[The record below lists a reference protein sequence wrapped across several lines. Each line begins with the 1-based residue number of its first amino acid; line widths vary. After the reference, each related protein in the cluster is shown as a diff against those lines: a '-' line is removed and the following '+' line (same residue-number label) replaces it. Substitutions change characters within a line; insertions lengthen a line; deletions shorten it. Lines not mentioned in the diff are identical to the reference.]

1 MNKRIIIIDDE
12 PNAVNLLEM
21 LIRQTTPWQLLAKCY
36 DALEAIAF
44 QTCDVIDAIEADS
57 GVTLT
62 ELRVDSGAAAYDLL
76 LQIQADLLG
85 RDGVRPAMLET
96 TALGAAFLAGIA
108 TGVWDGL
115 DSVATTW
122 KQRDCFQPS
131 MPEDQRRR
139 LVAGWRSAVER
150 TLST

>member
-1 MNKRIIIIDDE
+1 MAKDG
-12 PNAVNLLEM
+12 AA
-21 LIRQTTPWQLLAKCY
+21 LAP
-36 DALEAIAF
+36 
-44 QTCDVIDAIEADS
+44 
-57 GVTLT
+57 
-62 ELRVDSGAAAYDLL
+62 ELRIDGGMAANGWLCQFLADI
-76 LQIQADLLG
+76 LQ
-85 RDGVRPAMLET
+85 VRVERPQNIET

-115 DSVATTW
+115 DSVVATW
-122 KQRDCFQPS
+122 KQRDCFRPS